1 MNHRFNVSRKLCTA
15 VTGSFALK
23 LSLLLSVLM
32 ALVAGPAWAV
42 QTPEHLHGEEGLLLN
57 DGTRSR
63 VARDSSWQM
72 PQAASK
78 GWETFKNSPAIAEAF
93 RANPSAWKALWDNS
107 TAVPTRLFGK
117 GIAAPGSMVSEAA
130 AEAASRA
137 FLTEHIELLAPG
149 AASTDFRLVSNHL
162 GGDMR
167 TVGFFQ
173 YKNGLR
179 VLGGQ
184 VSFRFKNDR
193 LFVIGS
199 EALPNV
205 QARELASSLSSQ
217 KAKNIANAWIA
228 KQTGSTVSAAD
239 VEGPFVLPILRSGQA
254 PQFETVVRVTVD
266 AKAPVGKWEVFL
278 DAKTGQELAREQML
292 KFATSNI
299 QLNTPERWPGG
310 TLIERPAQVLR
321 TRIDGSTYYTNAE
334 GNVDIGDNESAMAT
348 LKVTGPYVNVRNSGG
363 DDIEQDQEL
372 VADGTFI
379 WDRSENEYDD
389 AQISAFQAA
398 TIAKNQAQVL
408 APEMRWL
415 TDDPLNVY
423 VNMEDGNCNA
433 YSDGTDIHF
442 YAGSNQCAN
451 TGRLNDVVMHEF
463 GHSFHA
469 HAIIWGAGD
478 FDGALSE
485 GASDYWSATVNNDP
499 GMGRGFFNS
508 NSPLRHL
515 DNRNY
520 VWPDDIDSDT
530 HQTGLIFGGAM
541 WDLRKKLVELKGA
554 EEGRAYA
561 DKLFYATLQRASDIS
576 VTYVEVLAADD
587 DDGDLTN
594 GTANLCTIVD
604 AFALHG
610 LADPEI
616 SGVLGRPT
624 MENLKVSVTTSPS
637 QCPGMG
643 LSNVRVVW
651 RWEGEERE
659 EGTSLVGEGNRL
671 EAEIPAAELGKVVYF
686 KIEAEQENGTRLVYP
701 KNPADPWYQEFHG
714 EVIPIYCTDFESE
727 ADLVPWEDELL
738 AGEEREGANDWMHG
752 SPQSTPGSGDPSS
765 AFSGD
770 QVVGNDLGGGEYNGM
785 YQPDKRNVL
794 ISPSI
799 NVGAYKNVHLQYRR
813 WLNVEDGE
821 FDQATIYA
829 NDTPVW
835 TNLATGANGDTHHED
850 KEWRFHSIDVS
861 EQLYRGG
868 VQIKYEI
875 QSDGGLEM
883 GGWTID
889 DFCIVAFVEPEPE
902 PVEDPT
908 GGQGADG
915 GDGED
920 GISGEDKGGCS
931 STGSNGNL
939 WMLLMVV
946 GAMSLTRRR
955 RVRVRI

>member
-1 MNHRFNVSRKLCTA
+1 MLIAVVS
-15 VTGSFALK
+15 V
-23 LSLLLSVLM
+23 
-32 ALVAGPAWAV
+32 PAWAV

-57 DGTRSR
+57 DGTQTR

-72 PQAASK
+72 PEAASK
-78 GWETFKNSPAIAEAF
+78 SWDTFKNSPSIAEAF
-93 RANPSAWKALWDNS
+93 RTDPSAWKAIWDNS
-107 TAVPTRLFGK
+107 TSVPTRLFGK
-117 GIAAPGSMVSEAA
+117 GIVAPGAMTSEAA

-137 FLTEHIELLAPG
+137 FLAEHIELLAPG
-149 AASTDFRLVSNHL
+149 ASLADFKVVSNHL
-162 GGDMR
+162 GNDMR

-173 YKNGLR
+173 YKDGLQ

-199 EALPNV
+199 EALPHV
-205 QARELASSLSSQ
+205 HSQDVASTVNSQ
-217 KAKNIANAWIA
+217 KAENIANAWIA
-228 KQTGSTVSAAD
+228 KQTGSTVSASE
-239 VEGPFVLPILRSGQA
+239 VEGPFILPILRMGQA
-254 PQFETVVRVTVD
+254 PQYETVVRVTVE
-266 AKAPVGKWEVFL
+266 AKSPVGKWEVFL
-278 DAKTGQELAREQML
+278 DAKTGQAIAREQML

-310 TLIERPAQVLR
+310 PLLERPAQVLP
-321 TRIDGSTYYTNAE
+321 TRIDGTTRYTDENGDVE
-334 GNVDIGDNESAMAT
+334 IGENESVTAT
-348 LKVTGPYVNVRNSGG
+348 LKVAGPYVNVRNEAGG
-363 DDIEQDQEL
+363 DISLDQEL
-372 VADGTFI
+372 VANESFV

-389 AQISAFQAA
+389 AQLTAFQAA

-408 APEMRWL
+408 APQMRWL

-433 YSDGTDIHF
+433 YSNGTDIHF

-451 TGRLNDVVMHEF
+451 TARLNDVVMHEF

-485 GASDYWSATVNNDP
+485 GISDYWSATVSNDP

-541 WDLRKKLVELKGA
+541 WDLRKKLVEIMGA
-554 EEGRAYA
+554 EDGRAYA
-561 DKLFYATLQRASDIS
+561 DRLLYAAMQRASDIS
-576 VTYVEVLAADD
+576 VTYVEILAADD

-594 GTANLCTIVD
+594 GTTNFCTIVD

-616 SGVLGRPT
+616 SGMMGRPT
-624 MENLKVSVTTSPS
+624 MENLKVSVTTSTS

-643 LSNVRVVW
+643 LTNARVIW
-651 RWEGEERE
+651 RWEGEDRE
-659 EGTSLVGEGNRL
+659 EGAALVGEGNVL
-671 EAEIPAAELGKVVYF
+671 EAQIPAAALGQVVYF
-686 KIEAEQENGTRLVYP
+686 KVEAEQENGTQIVYP
-701 KNPADPWYQEFHG
+701 QNPADPWYQEFHG
-714 EVIPIYCTDFESE
+714 EVIPIYCTDFEND
-727 ADLVPWEDELL
+727 ADLLAWNDELL
-738 AGEEREGANDWMHG
+738 AGEDREGANDWMHG
-752 SPQSTPGSGDPSS
+752 VPQSTAGSGDPSE

-770 QVVGNDLGGGEYNGM
+770 RVVGNDLGGGDYNGM

-799 NVGAYKNVHLQYRR
+799 NVGKYENVHLQYRR
-813 WLNVEDGE
+813 WLNVEDGD

-835 TNLATGANGDTHHED
+835 TNLASGSEGDTHHED

-875 QSDGGLEM
+875 QTDAGLEL

-902 PVEDPT
+902 PVEEPT
-908 GGQGADG
+908 DGAGAGEGSDG
-915 GDGED
+915 M
-920 GISGEDKGGCS
+920 SGEEKGGCS
-931 STGSNGNL
+931 STGADGNL
-939 WMLLMVV
+939 WMLLLVV
-946 GAMSLTRRR
+946 GMMSLTRRR

>member
-1 MNHRFNVSRKLCTA
+1 MHHRIYVPRNLCTA
-15 VTGSFALK
+15 VTGSF
-23 LSLLLSVLM
+23 SLNFSLMLFVLIAVVSV
-32 ALVAGPAWAV
+32 PAWAV
-42 QTPEHLHGEEGLLLN
+42 QTPDHLSGEEGLLLN
-57 DGTRSR
+57 DGTRTR

-72 PQAASK
+72 PPAASK
-78 GWETFKNSPAIAEAF
+78 SWESFKNSPSIADAF
-93 RANPSAWKALWDNS
+93 SANPSAWKAVWDNT

-117 GIAAPGSMVSEAA
+117 GIAAPGSMASEAVAESA
-130 AEAASRA
+130 AKA
-137 FLTEHIELLAPG
+137 FLSEHIELLAPG
-149 AASTDFRLVSNHL
+149 SSLADFKTVSNHL
-162 GGDMR
+162 GDGMR

-173 YKNGLR
+173 YKNDLQ

-199 EALPNV
+199 EALPHV
-205 QARELASSLSSQ
+205 LAKSIGSSVSAQ
-217 KAKNIANAWIA
+217 NAKNIANAWIV
-228 KQTGSTVSAAD
+228 KQTGSTVTGSK
-239 VEGPFVLPILRSGQA
+239 VEGPFILPILRMGQA
-254 PQFETVVRVTVD
+254 PQYETVVRVTVD
-266 AKAPVGKWEVFL
+266 AKSPVGKWEVFV
-278 DAKTGQELAREQML
+278 DAKSGQAIAREQML
-292 KFATSNI
+292 KFATSNV
-299 QLNTPERWPGG
+299 QLYTPERWPGG
-310 TLIERPAQVLR
+310 TLLERPAQVLR
-321 TRIDGSTYYTNAE
+321 AIIDGTNRYTDANGDVE
-334 GNVDIGDNESAMAT
+334 IGENESVTAT
-348 LKVTGPYVNVRNSGG
+348 LKVIGPYVNVRNSAG
-363 DDIEQDQEL
+363 DDIALDQEL
-372 VADGTFI
+372 TADASFT

-415 TDDPLNVY
+415 QDDPLNVF

-442 YAGSNQCAN
+442 YAGSSQCAN

-541 WDLRKKLVELKGA
+541 WDLRKKLVEIMGA
-554 EEGRAYA
+554 EEGRAYS
-561 DKLFYATLQRASDIS
+561 DRLFYAALQRASDIS

-587 DDGDLTN
+587 DDGDLSN
-594 GTANLCTIVD
+594 GTSNLCTIVD
-604 AFALHG
+604 AFSLHG
-610 LADPEI
+610 LADPEV
-616 SGVLGRPT
+616 SGVMGRPT
-624 MENLKVSVTTSPS
+624 MENLKVSVTTSS
-637 QCPGMG
+637 SACPGMG
-643 LSNVRVVW
+643 LSNARVIW

-659 EGTSLVGEGNRL
+659 EGTALVGEGNVL
-671 EAEIPAAELGKVVYF
+671 EAEIPAAAVGKVVYF
-686 KIEAEQENGTRLVYP
+686 KVEAEQENGTQIVYP
-701 KNPADPWYQEFHG
+701 QNPADPWYQEFYG
-714 EVIPIYCTDFESE
+714 EVIPIYCTDFEND
-727 ADLVPWEDELL
+727 ADLLAWEDELL

-752 SPQSTPGSGDPSS
+752 APQSTPGSGDPSG

-770 QVVGNDLGGGEYNGM
+770 RVVGNDLGGGEYNGM

-799 NVGAYKNVHLQYRR
+799 NVGKYENIHLQYRR

-835 TNLATGANGDTHHED
+835 TNLATGEGGTTHHED

-875 QSDGGLEM
+875 QTDGGLEM

-902 PVEDPT
+902 PVDEST
-908 GGQGADG
+908 NGAGAGEGGT
-915 GDGED
+915 ED
-920 GISGEDKGGCS
+920 GMNGEEKGGCS
-931 STGSNGNL
+931 STGSDGNL
-939 WMLLMVV
+939 WMLLMLV
-946 GAMSLTRRR
+946 GAMSLSRRR
-955 RVRVRI
+955 EARI